1 MLAPIQSPEGQWII
15 SVLKKAKQPT
25 VETRKPTD
33 QPLPQYKP
41 TLEEI
46 QERAYYIYVERGWI
60 DGFDLADWFQA
71 EEELTDVSTRAQPK

>member
-1 MLAPIQSPEGQWII
+1 M

-33 QPLPQYKP
+33 QPLPRYES
-41 TLEEI
+41 TLEKI
-46 QERAYYIYVERGWI
+46 QERAYYIYVERGRI

-71 EEELTDVSTRAQPK
+71 EEELNDVSTRT